1 MSPAILLAGLRA
13 RGVIVAVDGEVLRV
27 RGNLAPG
34 EHEAITA
41 AKPALMSI
49 LRREAT
55 VGLLPC
61 GHRLGPGET
70 LLGHNLREA
79 ALLGDDAA
87 IARIHSEQA
96 TAPLKS
102 EAT

>member
-1 MSPAILLAGLRA
+1 MTPAILLDGLRA
-13 RGVIVAVDGEVLRV
+13 RGVIVAIDGELLRV
-27 RGNLAPG
+27 RGRLVPG

-55 VGLLPC
+55 SGLLPC

-70 LLGHNLREA
+70 LLGHNLRDA

-87 IARIHSEQA
+87 IARIHREHADAVSS
-96 TAPLKS
+96 S